1 MDGNQPMPAP
11 TPKKK
16 KGNAKARLV
25 AIANSLSEDVMRS
38 EAKGEVKAKFV
49 AEVRNISMEKAEEY
63 VANRKSGKEMQARAA
78 LFLLGMG
85 EEDGEE

>member
-25 AIANSLSEDVMRS
+25 AIANSLSERVMRS
-38 EAKGEVKAKFV
+38 GAKGEVKARFV
-49 AEVRNISMEKAEEY
+49 AEVRNVSMEKAEGY
-63 VANRKSGKEMQARAA
+63 LANRKSGKEMQASAA
-78 LFLLGMG
+78 LFSLAMG